1 MKKGSEERRASRRIG
16 RARVRERD
24 EEERRKSA
32 RGEASA
38 QRTGPNPEPEL
49 PDLRFIRPLA
59 ACINKRCQRLT

>member
-1 MKKGSEERRASRRIG
+1 MKKGSEERRASRGIG

-38 QRTGPNPEPEL
+38 QRTGPNR
-49 PDLRFIRPLA
+49 PDRRFIRPLA